1 MKQELRRS
9 PRRLR
14 RCEHCIWT
22 DLVGWDLQSF
32 WKAYFLQCSLGKT
45 KDSSRFGELSMRG
58 AHNKI
63 FDRIWNQTLFHCQSC
78 WCFTVYACMTSTSDF
93 VEYANEWASV
103 RIHFWLALRFLK
115 KINEMTWFIVH
126 CFERRESWNEVY
138 MFWICLSARKSSLTT
153 RLFPGAR
160 RVKFPGLEPGLSAQ
174 RAMGLPQTN
183 CSSYLFL
190 AN

>member
-1 MKQELRRS
+1 MEQELRRS

-32 WKAYFLQCSLGKT
+32 WKAYFLQYSLGKT

-93 VEYANEWASV
+93 VEYANEMGKCSNTFLPCVAISLKNKWNDVVYCTLFRKKGILEWSV
-103 RIHFWLALRFLK
+103 HVL
-115 KINEMTWFIVH
+115 N
-126 CFERRESWNEVY
+126 
-138 MFWICLSARKSSLTT
+138 MFKRAQE
-153 RLFPGAR
+153 FPDNSP
-160 RVKFPGLEPGLSAQ
+160 VPGC
-174 RAMGLPQTN
+174 T
-183 CSSYLFL
+183 
-190 AN
+190 